1 MWRILGMVFF
11 DDKEYFIDNK
21 NFKEGL
27 LKEFLTKQ
35 GIAIYDTAKVV
46 IRTQNN
52 ASDKF
57 LTIIEKSDIAGL
69 LNTLP
74 CCQHIITTGKKATE
88 ILLEDF
94 DTITPNVG
102 QSVDIMMSGKT
113 ITLHRL
119 PSSSRA
125 YPLSL
130 DKKAAIY
137 QAIFKGIGLAQEI

>member
-1 MWRILGMVFF
+1 MTPPR
-11 DDKEYFIDNK
+11 
-21 NFKEGL
+21 L
-27 LKEFLTKQ
+27 LSAPKTMPL
-35 GIAIYDTAKVV
+35 
-46 IRTQNN
+46 
-52 ASDKF
+52 DKF

-74 CCQHIITTGKKATE
+74 YCQHIITTGKKATE
-88 ILLEDF
+88 LLLEDF
-94 DTITPNVG
+94 DAITPNVG
-102 QSVDIMMSGKT
+102 QSVDIMMNGKT